1 MAAGLGSLPVPICAL
16 CELPRGPL
24 QCLASG
30 GALLS
35 VCQVCFC
42 AEQIKSLAAGL
53 PDESETLALI
63 REGLEVLYQ
72 TAKES
77 IEDQLDGAES
87 QSGGRQG

>member
-1 MAAGLGSLPVPICAL
+1 MATGLGSLPVAICAL
-16 CELPRGPL
+16 CELPRAPL

>member
-1 MAAGLGSLPVPICAL
+1 MAVSAC
-16 CELPRGPL
+16 CELPRAPL

-30 GALLS
+30 GALIS

-53 PDESETLALI
+53 PDDSDTLALS
-63 REGLEVLYQ
+63 REGLQVLYQ

-77 IEDQLDGAES
+77 VEHQLDGGEGQGS
-87 QSGGRQG
+87 DRQG

>member
-1 MAAGLGSLPVPICAL
+1 MAAGPGSLPVAVCA
-16 CELPRGPL
+16 CFELPRSPL

-30 GALLS
+30 GALIS

-53 PDESETLALI
+53 PDESGTLALI

-87 QSGGRQG
+87 QGGGRQG